1 LTLQNTFNQKK
12 LLDLLDK
19 NGYASSEDVRACL
32 EMLERNKWDVNIVK
46 LQLELDEI
54 TNQEIISEEL
64 SLDVSNLIDYKL
76 TTLKEP
82 LLSDKEKLDRLVSL
96 LKDLSR
102 LKHLEVYTD
111 IENTVKTINSL
122 S

>member
-12 LLDLLDK
+12 LLNLLDK